1 VQQGVQG
8 QLAARRT
15 TFGKLQRDRDKK
27 ARANA
32 KRERRMAR
40 PDEEEPVATERPA
53 DPAGQAETIESLRV
67 LHERFED
74 GAVGFEEF
82 EEQKAA
88 LLARLTPG

>member
-1 VQQGVQG
+1 M
-8 QLAARRT
+8 AARRT

-32 KRERRMAR
+32 KRERRMTR
-40 PDEEEPVATERPA
+40 PDEADTLAEDHVERPS
-53 DPAGQAETIESLRV
+53 DPAGQAETIERLRV

-74 GAVGFEEF
+74 GAVEFEEF

-88 LLARLTPG
+88 LLARLSPN

>member
-1 VQQGVQG
+1 
-8 QLAARRT
+8 LAARRT

-27 ARANA
+27 AKANA
-32 KRERRMAR
+32 KRERRMSR
-40 PDEEEPVATERPA
+40 PDPDESPEPETDRPA
-53 DPAGQAETIESLRV
+53 DPARQAETIERLRV

-88 LLARLTPG
+88 LLARLSPS